1 MSKTSRD
8 EFVAKPVRRPRL
20 RSLALCLLVALGSW
34 LVWSVVSYAVAVK
47 LRAYSI
53 PSGSMAPTLQSG
65 DRVGVEMGTRTR
77 PARGEVWVFA
87 MPPSATNVPAD
98 GVKRI
103 VGLPGETV
111 EVTGG
116 RLLINGRPVPEPYL
130 TTPMNYTMAP
140 RTLGRDEYFV
150 LGDSRNGSHDSHVW
164 GPLPGDRLLGRV
176 KARYWPPHRIR
187 GL

>member
-1 MSKTSRD
+1 MSKTSD
-8 EFVAKPVRRPRL
+8 EFRVHAVRRPRL
-20 RSLALCLLVALGSW
+20 PFLALCPLVALGSW
-34 LVWSVVSYAVAVK
+34 LVWSVASYAVAVK
-47 LRAYSI
+47 LRVYSI

-65 DRVGVEMGTRTR
+65 DRVGVEMGTRAR
-77 PARGEVWVFA
+77 PERGEVWVFA
-87 MPPSATNVPAD
+87 MPPSATSVPAD

-111 EVTGG
+111 EVARGQ
-116 RLLINGRPVPEPYL
+116 LLINGQAIPEPYL
-130 TTPMNYTMAP
+130 ATPMHYTMPA

-150 LGDSRNGSHDSHVW
+150 LGDTRNGSHDSHVW

-176 KARYWPPHRIR
+176 KVRYWPPHRIR